1 MKRTLVTA
9 VIASLALAPALI
21 AAPQAPN
28 ASVAGTATECTG
40 QAIVNA
46 PAQLRDL
53 TSGRTVGR
61 TTTADDGTL
70 TFTGVPAGRYVV
82 EVLGG
87 TQQVRA
93 TSSTV
98 GVSAGAAITDVAVR
112 EGNCAAAAGAGTGA
126 VASAGGL
133 TKPAIFGLAAAAGL
147 ASIGG
152 ITMITNDND
161 ASPSR

>member
-1 MKRTLVTA
+1 M
-9 VIASLALAPALI
+9 
-21 AAPQAPN
+21 
-28 ASVAGTATECTG
+28 
-40 QAIVNA
+40 
-46 PAQLRDL
+46 
-53 TSGRTVGR
+53 
-61 TTTADDGTL
+61 
-70 TFTGVPAGRYVV
+70 FTGVPGGRYVV

-98 GVSAGAAITDVAVR
+98 GVSAGAAITDVPVR

-126 VASAGGL
+126 SASAGGL
-133 TKPAIFGLAAAAGL
+133 SKPAIFGIAAAAGL

-152 ITMITNDND
+152 ITMITDDND

>member
-21 AAPQAPN
+21 AAPQAQN
-28 ASVAGTATECTG
+28 ASVAGKATECTG
-40 QAIVNA
+40 QAIANA

-53 TSGRTVGR
+53 TSGRTAGR
-61 TTTADDGTL
+61 TTTADDGTF
-70 TFTGVPAGRYVV
+70 TFTGVLAGRYVV
-82 EVLGG
+82 EVLDG

-98 GVSAGAAITDVAVR
+98 GVAAGAVITDVSVR
-112 EGNCAAAAGAGTGA
+112 QGNCAVAAAG
-126 VASAGGL
+126 GGL
-133 TKPAIFGLAAAAGL
+133 STAAIFGIAAAAAT

-152 ITMITNDND
+152 ITMITNDSD

>member
-9 VIASLALAPALI
+9 MMASLALSPALI

-28 ASVAGTATECTG
+28 ASVAGKATECTG
-40 QAIVNA
+40 QAIANA

-53 TSGRTVGR
+53 TSGRTAGR
-61 TTTADDGTL
+61 TTTADDGTF

-98 GVSAGAAITDVAVR
+98 GVSAGAAITDVPVR
-112 EGNCAAAAGAGTGA
+112 EGNCAAAAAAGTGTA
-126 VASAGGL
+126 TAGL
-133 TKPAIFGLAAAAGL
+133 SKPAIFGIAAAAGL